1 MPTPRHHGGAALQ
14 HIPLT
19 VPGFSGLN
27 RQSASSILG
36 PEWATTL
43 VNATID
49 DSSRVAAR
57 NGWSTRTVTP
67 ATARISQLFE
77 YVKYDETKELI
88 AGLVDTDIERSVDNG
103 GTWTDVTGT
112 ATHASTNIQFL
123 NFADVV
129 YGITDDGE
137 DNIIYSGTSFAD
149 DAATGR
155 PTGNVGLAAFGR
167 MWATDADNLVI
178 QYSALLDHTDW
189 DGSDAGNIDL
199 RNVWP
204 SGDNITAMAAFNG
217 ALVIFGS
224 RNIAIYSDGQGSAL
238 GIDPV
243 QIYLVDTISGV
254 GCIARDTVVNV
265 DGDLWFLA
273 STGLT
278 SLGRLIQ
285 EKSNPLNNLSK
296 NIQDYLQAFVGQ
308 STPAEIRAVYSPED
322 RVYLLS
328 LPRDSGGASETGV
341 ALAFDTRGRLQ
352 DGTARSMGVW
362 TFLVP
367 RAAVV
372 RKDNTF
378 LSALYEVT
386 GEVGEYTGAD
396 DNGDNYSFQYESGW
410 LDLTGQG
417 YIIIPK
423 RMSAL
428 LFTDALT
435 DVTFSWSFDFDL
447 VKTTRTITF
456 PASGSRSEYSIGEW
470 NLDEFGSTSGL
481 QEGTVAGAGTGEFIK
496 LGLSMSVGGGAF
508 SIQQLDL
515 FAKIGRFK

>member
-1 MPTPRHHGGAALQ
+1 MPTPRAHGGAALA

-19 VPGFSGLN
+19 VPGFAGLN

-57 NGWSTRTVTP
+57 KGWASRTGTP
-67 ATARISQLFE
+67 ASARITQLFE

-88 AGLVDTDIERSVDNG
+88 AGLADTDIERSVDNG
-103 GTWTDVTGT
+103 DTWTDITGT
-112 ATHASTNIQFL
+112 ATHASNNIQFL

-137 DNIIYSGTSFAD
+137 DNIIYSGTTFAD

-155 PTGNVGLAAFGR
+155 PTGSVGLAAFGR
-167 MWATDADNLVI
+167 MWATSANNLVI

-189 DGSDAGNIDL
+189 DGTDAGNIDL

-224 RNIAIYSDGQGSAL
+224 RNIAIYSDGQGAAL

-254 GCIARDTVVNV
+254 GCIARDTAVNV
-265 DGDLWFLA
+265 DGDLWFL
-273 STGLT
+273 STTGLQ

-296 NIQDYLQAFVGQ
+296 NIQDYLSAFVNQ
-308 STPAEIRAVYSPED
+308 STPAIINAVYSPAD

-328 LPRDSGGASETGV
+328 LPRGEGSTELGV

-367 RAAVV
+367 RASLV

-378 LSALYEVT
+378 LIALYEVT
-386 GEVGEYTGAD
+386 GEVGEYTGQD
-396 DNGDNYSFQYESGW
+396 DNGENYSFQYESGW
-410 LDLTGQG
+410 MDLTKQG

-428 LFTDALT
+428 LFTDAVAE
-435 DVTFSWSFDFDL
+435 VTFSWAFDFSLDRI
-447 VKTTRTITF
+447 TRTITF
-456 PASGSRSEYSIGEW
+456 PSTGSRAEFSVGEW
-470 NLDEFGSTSGL
+470 NLAEFGSSSGL

-496 LGLSMSVGGGAF
+496 LGLSMFVGGGAF
-508 SIQQLDL
+508 SIQQIDL
-515 FAKIGRFK
+515 FAKIGRFR